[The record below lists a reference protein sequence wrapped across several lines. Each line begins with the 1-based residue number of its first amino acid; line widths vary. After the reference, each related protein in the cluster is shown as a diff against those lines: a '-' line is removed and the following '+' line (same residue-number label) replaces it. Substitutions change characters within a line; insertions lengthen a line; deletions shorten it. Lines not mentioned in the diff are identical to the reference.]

1 MMEIYVKAFLY
12 SFILGIFLF
21 IFFIPWL
28 RKIRF
33 GQSIREEG
41 PKEHFKKAGTPTMGG
56 IVIILAT
63 SIAFLYL
70 KTVEIP
76 IDNHYTLLLLMPL
89 ILYGSLGFIDDYLII
104 IKKNNQGLS
113 IKTKLLFQILWAAI
127 YFFVF
132 LNRGLNSVINL
143 FGWKV
148 DLKWG
153 YGVLILLM
161 LVSSSNAVNFSD
173 GLDGLAGGLIVIAL
187 CFVILLGHY
196 TSQKG
201 ILIFSLCLL
210 GAVLAFLCYNFHP
223 AKIFMGDTGSLAL
236 GASLAN
242 LFILLKMEVLFL
254 IIGFVFVLE
263 AATDVIQILYFKL
276 THGKRLFLMAPLHHH
291 YEMKGYQETEI
302 ISLFWIIA
310 IIFGIIG
317 LLLGINFFLR

>member
-1 MMEIYVKAFLY
+1 MEIYVKAFLY